1 MAQLGAHG
9 RALLALLA
17 SLLLFGA
24 VEADGER
31 GIYDSCLVSKV
42 VGRCRASFP
51 RWWYNVTERACQ
63 PFVYGGCG
71 RNGNNYVT
79 KEDCVKSCG
88 GVTEKTLDGGAASN
102 NGTDSSVLS
111 ASMRQETEEN
121 PIDFNYEEYCVPKA
135 VTGLCRAAFTRW
147 YYNTETKSCDVFIY
161 GGCQGNKNNYLSKE
175 ECMHYCSGKQLSLSL
190 PRDAKLVV
198 LAGIF
203 FLILVLMLGCS
214 VICLMKVARS
224 NHEHH
229 LQTIWSSM
237 DDKEHLVKNTY
248 VL

>member
-1 MAQLGAHG
+1 MARLGAHG

-17 SLLLFGA
+17 SLLLSGA

-51 RWWYNVTERACQ
+51 RWWYNVTEGACQ

-79 KEDCVKSCG
+79 KEECVKSCG
-88 GVTEKTLDGGAASN
+88 GVT
-102 NGTDSSVLS
+102 
-111 ASMRQETEEN
+111 ASMRQETEEH
-121 PIDFNYEEYCVPKA
+121 PVDFNYEEYCVPKA

-147 YYNTETKSCDVFIY
+147 YYNTETNSCDVFIY

-198 LAGIF
+198 LAGIIF
-203 FLILVLMLGCS
+203 LVLILLLGCS